1 MDQQQ
6 DFMNSDP
13 SNAALHYNS
22 GVTMAAAVADMT
34 IKDAHQGGKDVKEN
48 GVSAVKVESQEP
60 SEEEAAEEAVSQ
72 LAEPESAPS
81 GEEVQLGEE
90 GAGNAAIAAPAV
102 VADQEEFPGMSL
114 NLAGTAPIGSC
125 TSVKDGSDSEQARA
139 SLTSPGDLK
148 HVGMNGSVPFSP
160 REFSSDAY
168 RRQSEDSDRIS
179 QSPGQVQSE
188 LGVSLIRSVVVA
200 DLSSLGVGCM
210 DDKDGHPAANL
221 SPFLEGKNRVLSFD
235 YTEPQR
241 PTGQDGLS
249 GELSGP
255 DESPSGSR
263 SPEPRL
269 ADPWSPTSP
278 TVVPKGASQ
287 ASLSPERQPDSPVAS
302 EAQKDPGDTESF
314 SELANVAPSKADEYL
329 DTSDEDLKAAVKATD
344 ESAGGDN
351 VLSYQEQGSIFPP
364 EKTQQ
369 KPLSKIAAPPVS
381 NTKSQKPPQK
391 DASIDRKS
399 NVPVPQTK
407 AKTKADAEKN
417 AAGSEKKTPTTTPAK
432 SRPTSTPKR
441 PSSVTASPSKKPL
454 ASSTSRP
461 VAKASSAGAG
471 GTRPQVADG
480 NAGAKPQAA
489 GTKIPGKTPT
499 QTDSPKTPERS
510 GSSTPK
516 SPSSRA
522 HTPGANKEVKKV
534 AVVRTP
540 PKSPGSMKNRSP
552 ASAVPMPDLKNVRS
566 KIGSTDNLKHQP
578 GGGRVQILD
587 KKADYSS
594 VQSKCGS
601 KVNLKHVPG
610 GGNVQIPNK
619 KMDFSTIQSKCG
631 SKDNM
636 KHVPGGGN
644 IQIVHKKMDLSNVQA
659 KCGSKDNIRHK
670 PGGGNIEIKT
680 EKLEFKGQS
689 KIGSLENIGHVAGGG
704 QRKIESHKL
713 TFREEAKARTDHGAD
728 IVYKSPTAS
737 MDGSPRR
744 LSNVSSSGSINMAD
758 SPQLSTLADQVSAS
772 LAKQGL

>member
-13 SNAALHYNS
+13 SNATLHYNS
-22 GVTMAAAVADMT
+22 GDTVAAAMADMT

-81 GEEVQLGEE
+81 GEEVQLDRWGGSESRVLIPRSLPPLTPTSEEE

-125 TSVKDGSDSEQARA
+125 TFVKDGSDSEQARA

-179 QSPGQVQSE
+179 QSPGQVQS
-188 LGVSLIRSVVVA
+188 
-200 DLSSLGVGCM
+200 
-210 DDKDGHPAANL
+210 
-221 SPFLEGKNRVLSFD
+221 KNRVLSFD
-235 YTEPQR
+235 YTEPQC

-255 DESPSGSR
+255 DESLSGSR
-263 SPEPRL
+263 SPEPCL

-278 TVVPKGASQ
+278 IVVPKGASQ

-329 DTSDEDLKAAVKATD
+329 ETLDEDLKAAVKATD
-344 ESAGGDN
+344 ESAGSED
-351 VLSYQEQGSIFPP
+351 VLSYQDQGAISPP

-369 KPLSKIAAPPVS
+369 KPLSKIVAPPVS
-381 NTKSQKPPQK
+381 YSKSQKPPQK

-417 AAGSEKKTPTTTPAK
+417 AATSEKKTPTTTPAK

-454 ASSTSRP
+454 AASTSRP
-461 VAKASSAGAG
+461 VAKASSAGAS

-480 NAGAKPQAA
+480 KPGAKPQAA

-499 QTDSPKTPERS
+499 QTDSPKTPDRS
-510 GSSTPK
+510 GSSTPR

-522 HTPGANKEVKKV
+522 HTPGQPGVGANKEVKKV

-601 KVNLKHVPG
+601 KVNLKHIPG

-619 KMDFSTIQSKCG
+619 KMDFSDVPSKCG

-644 IQIVHKKMDLSNVQA
+644 IQIVHKKMDLSNVQS

-689 KIGSLENIGHVAGGG
+689 KVGSLENIGHVAGGG

-713 TFREEAKARTDHGAD
+713 TFREQAKARTDHGAD

-737 MDGSPRR
+737 TDGSPRR

>member
-13 SNAALHYNS
+13 SNATLHYNS
-22 GVTMAAAVADMT
+22 GDTVAAAMADMT

-81 GEEVQLGEE
+81 GEEVQLDRWGGSESRVLIPRSLPPLTPTSEEE

-125 TSVKDGSDSEQARA
+125 TFVKDGSDSEQARA

-188 LGVSLIRSVVVA
+188 SGVSLVRSVVVA

-210 DDKDGHPAANL
+210 DDKDGHPATNL
-221 SPFLEGKNRVLSFD
+221 SPFPEGKNRVLSFD
-235 YTEPQR
+235 YTEPQC

-255 DESPSGSR
+255 DESLSGSR
-263 SPEPRL
+263 SPEPCL

-278 TVVPKGASQ
+278 IVVPKGASQ

-329 DTSDEDLKAAVKATD
+329 ETLDEDLKAAVKATD
-344 ESAGGDN
+344 ESAGSED
-351 VLSYQEQGSIFPP
+351 VLSYQDQGAISPP

-369 KPLSKIAAPPVS
+369 KPLSKIVAPPVS
-381 NTKSQKPPQK
+381 YSKSQKPPQK

-417 AAGSEKKTPTTTPAK
+417 AATSEKKTPTTTPAK

-454 ASSTSRP
+454 AASTSRP
-461 VAKASSAGAG
+461 VAKASSAGAS

-480 NAGAKPQAA
+480 KPGAKPQAA

-499 QTDSPKTPERS
+499 QTDSPKTPDRS
-510 GSSTPK
+510 GSSTPR

-522 HTPGANKEVKKV
+522 HTPGQPGVGANKEVKKV

-601 KVNLKHVPG
+601 KVNLKH
-610 GGNVQIPNK
+610 I
-619 KMDFSTIQSKCG
+619 
-631 SKDNM
+631 
-636 KHVPGGGN
+636 PGGGN
-644 IQIVHKKMDLSNVQA
+644 IQIVHKKMDLSNVQS

-689 KIGSLENIGHVAGGG
+689 KVGSLENIGHVAGGG

-713 TFREEAKARTDHGAD
+713 TFREQAKARTDHGAD

-737 MDGSPRR
+737 TDGSPRR

>member
-48 GVSAVKVESQEP
+48 GVSAVK
-60 SEEEAAEEAVSQ
+60 
-72 LAEPESAPS
+72 
-81 GEEVQLGEE
+81 GEE

-102 VADQEEFPGMSL
+102 VADQ
-114 NLAGTAPIGSC
+114 
-125 TSVKDGSDSEQARA
+125 
-139 SLTSPGDLK
+139 
-148 HVGMNGSVPFSP
+148 
-160 REFSSDAY
+160 
-168 RRQSEDSDRIS
+168 
-179 QSPGQVQSE
+179 
-188 LGVSLIRSVVVA
+188 
-200 DLSSLGVGCM
+200 
-210 DDKDGHPAANL
+210 
-221 SPFLEGKNRVLSFD
+221 
-235 YTEPQR
+235 
-241 PTGQDGLS
+241 
-249 GELSGP
+249 
-255 DESPSGSR
+255 
-263 SPEPRL
+263 
-269 ADPWSPTSP
+269 
-278 TVVPKGASQ
+278 
-287 ASLSPERQPDSPVAS
+287 
-302 EAQKDPGDTESF
+302 
-314 SELANVAPSKADEYL
+314 
-329 DTSDEDLKAAVKATD
+329 
-344 ESAGGDN
+344 
-351 VLSYQEQGSIFPP
+351 
-364 EKTQQ
+364 
-369 KPLSKIAAPPVS
+369 
-381 NTKSQKPPQK
+381 
-391 DASIDRKS
+391 
-399 NVPVPQTK
+399 

-417 AAGSEKKTPTTTPAK
+417 AAGSEKK
-432 SRPTSTPKR
+432 
-441 PSSVTASPSKKPL
+441 
-454 ASSTSRP
+454 
-461 VAKASSAGAG
+461 
-471 GTRPQVADG
+471 VADG
-480 NAGAKPQAA
+480 KAGAKPQAA

-704 QRKIESHKL
+704 QRKNEMGK
-713 TFREEAKARTDHGAD
+713 KAEGGMKNVPLNGDDLGPTPTD
-728 IVYKSPTAS
+728 T
-737 MDGSPRR
+737 
-744 LSNVSSSGSINMAD
+744 
-758 SPQLSTLADQVSAS
+758 SPQSSQPPSESFPPMGDS
-772 LAKQGL
+772 LIKLEDSN

>member
-48 GVSAVKVESQEP
+48 GVSAVK
-60 SEEEAAEEAVSQ
+60 
-72 LAEPESAPS
+72 
-81 GEEVQLGEE
+81 GEE

-102 VADQEEFPGMSL
+102 VADQ
-114 NLAGTAPIGSC
+114 
-125 TSVKDGSDSEQARA
+125 
-139 SLTSPGDLK
+139 
-148 HVGMNGSVPFSP
+148 
-160 REFSSDAY
+160 
-168 RRQSEDSDRIS
+168 
-179 QSPGQVQSE
+179 
-188 LGVSLIRSVVVA
+188 
-200 DLSSLGVGCM
+200 
-210 DDKDGHPAANL
+210 
-221 SPFLEGKNRVLSFD
+221 
-235 YTEPQR
+235 
-241 PTGQDGLS
+241 
-249 GELSGP
+249 
-255 DESPSGSR
+255 
-263 SPEPRL
+263 
-269 ADPWSPTSP
+269 
-278 TVVPKGASQ
+278 
-287 ASLSPERQPDSPVAS
+287 
-302 EAQKDPGDTESF
+302 
-314 SELANVAPSKADEYL
+314 
-329 DTSDEDLKAAVKATD
+329 
-344 ESAGGDN
+344 
-351 VLSYQEQGSIFPP
+351 
-364 EKTQQ
+364 
-369 KPLSKIAAPPVS
+369 
-381 NTKSQKPPQK
+381 
-391 DASIDRKS
+391 
-399 NVPVPQTK
+399 

-480 NAGAKPQAA
+480 KAGAKPQAA

-601 KVNLKHVPG
+601 KVNL
-610 GGNVQIPNK
+610 
-619 KMDFSTIQSKCG
+619 
-631 SKDNM
+631 

>member
-13 SNAALHYNS
+13 SNATLHYNS
-22 GVTMAAAVADMT
+22 GDTVAAAMADMT

-81 GEEVQLGEE
+81 GEEVQLDRWGGSESRVLIPRSLPPLTPTSEEE

-125 TSVKDGSDSEQARA
+125 TFVKDGSDSEQARA

-188 LGVSLIRSVVVA
+188 SGVSLVRSVVVA

-210 DDKDGHPAANL
+210 DDKDGHPATNL
-221 SPFLEGKNRVLSFD
+221 SPFPEGKNRVLSFD
-235 YTEPQR
+235 YTEPQC

-255 DESPSGSR
+255 DESLSGSR
-263 SPEPRL
+263 SPEPCL

-278 TVVPKGASQ
+278 IVVPKGASQ

-329 DTSDEDLKAAVKATD
+329 ETLDEDLKAAVKATD
-344 ESAGGDN
+344 ESAGSED
-351 VLSYQEQGSIFPP
+351 VLSYQDQGAISPP

-369 KPLSKIAAPPVS
+369 KPLSKIVAPPVS
-381 NTKSQKPPQK
+381 YSKSQKPPQK

-417 AAGSEKKTPTTTPAK
+417 AATSEKK
-432 SRPTSTPKR
+432 
-441 PSSVTASPSKKPL
+441 
-454 ASSTSRP
+454 
-461 VAKASSAGAG
+461 
-471 GTRPQVADG
+471 VADG
-480 NAGAKPQAA
+480 KPGAKPQAA

-499 QTDSPKTPERS
+499 QTDSPKTPDRS
-510 GSSTPK
+510 GSSTPR

-522 HTPGANKEVKKV
+522 HTPGQPGVGANKEVKKV

-601 KVNLKHVPG
+601 KVNLKHIPG

-619 KMDFSTIQSKCG
+619 KMDFSDVPSKCG

-644 IQIVHKKMDLSNVQA
+644 IQIVHKKMDLSNVQS

-689 KIGSLENIGHVAGGG
+689 KVGSLENIGHVAGGG

-713 TFREEAKARTDHGAD
+713 TFREQAKARTDHGAD

-737 MDGSPRR
+737 TDGSPRR

>member
-417 AAGSEKKTPTTTPAK
+417 AAGSEKK
-432 SRPTSTPKR
+432 
-441 PSSVTASPSKKPL
+441 
-454 ASSTSRP
+454 
-461 VAKASSAGAG
+461 
-471 GTRPQVADG
+471 VADG

-499 QTDSPKTPERS
+499 QTVDSPKTPERS

>member
-13 SNAALHYNS
+13 SNATLHYNS
-22 GVTMAAAVADMT
+22 GDTVAAAMADMT

-48 GVSAVKVESQEP
+48 GVSAVKESQEP

-81 GEEVQLGEE
+81 EEE

-125 TSVKDGSDSEQARA
+125 TFVKDGSDSEQARA

-188 LGVSLIRSVVVA
+188 SGVSLVRSVVVA

-210 DDKDGHPAANL
+210 DDKDGHPATNL
-221 SPFLEGKNRVLSFD
+221 SPFPEGKNRVLSFD
-235 YTEPQR
+235 YTEPQC

-255 DESPSGSR
+255 DESLSGSR
-263 SPEPRL
+263 SPEPCL

-278 TVVPKGASQ
+278 IVVPKGASQ

-329 DTSDEDLKAAVKATD
+329 ETLDEDLKAAVKATD
-344 ESAGGDN
+344 ESAGSED
-351 VLSYQEQGSIFPP
+351 VLSYQDQGAISPP

-369 KPLSKIAAPPVS
+369 KPLSKIVAPPVS
-381 NTKSQKPPQK
+381 YSKSQKPPQK

-417 AAGSEKKTPTTTPAK
+417 AATSEKKTPTTTPAK

-454 ASSTSRP
+454 AASTSRP
-461 VAKASSAGAG
+461 VAKASSAGAS

-480 NAGAKPQAA
+480 KPGAKPQAA

-499 QTDSPKTPERS
+499 QTDSPKTPDRS
-510 GSSTPK
+510 GSSTPR

-522 HTPGANKEVKKV
+522 HTPGQPGVGANKEVKKV

-601 KVNLKHVPG
+601 KVNLKHIPG

-619 KMDFSTIQSKCG
+619 KMDFSDVPSKCG

-644 IQIVHKKMDLSNVQA
+644 IQIVHKKMDLSNVQS

-689 KIGSLENIGHVAGGG
+689 KVGSLENIGHVAGGG

-713 TFREEAKARTDHGAD
+713 TFREQAKARTDHGAD

-737 MDGSPRR
+737 TDGSPRR

>member
-13 SNAALHYNS
+13 SNATLHYNS
-22 GVTMAAAVADMT
+22 GDTVAAAMADMT

-81 GEEVQLGEE
+81 EEE

-102 VADQEEFPGMSL
+102 VADQ
-114 NLAGTAPIGSC
+114 
-125 TSVKDGSDSEQARA
+125 
-139 SLTSPGDLK
+139 
-148 HVGMNGSVPFSP
+148 
-160 REFSSDAY
+160 
-168 RRQSEDSDRIS
+168 
-179 QSPGQVQSE
+179 
-188 LGVSLIRSVVVA
+188 
-200 DLSSLGVGCM
+200 
-210 DDKDGHPAANL
+210 
-221 SPFLEGKNRVLSFD
+221 
-235 YTEPQR
+235 
-241 PTGQDGLS
+241 
-249 GELSGP
+249 
-255 DESPSGSR
+255 
-263 SPEPRL
+263 
-269 ADPWSPTSP
+269 
-278 TVVPKGASQ
+278 
-287 ASLSPERQPDSPVAS
+287 
-302 EAQKDPGDTESF
+302 
-314 SELANVAPSKADEYL
+314 
-329 DTSDEDLKAAVKATD
+329 
-344 ESAGGDN
+344 
-351 VLSYQEQGSIFPP
+351 
-364 EKTQQ
+364 
-369 KPLSKIAAPPVS
+369 
-381 NTKSQKPPQK
+381 
-391 DASIDRKS
+391 
-399 NVPVPQTK
+399 

-417 AAGSEKKTPTTTPAK
+417 AATSEKK
-432 SRPTSTPKR
+432 
-441 PSSVTASPSKKPL
+441 
-454 ASSTSRP
+454 
-461 VAKASSAGAG
+461 
-471 GTRPQVADG
+471 VADG
-480 NAGAKPQAA
+480 KPGAKPQAA

-499 QTDSPKTPERS
+499 QTDSPKTPDRS
-510 GSSTPK
+510 GSSTPR

-522 HTPGANKEVKKV
+522 HTPGQPGVGANKEVKKV

-601 KVNLKHVPG
+601 KVNLKHIPG

-619 KMDFSTIQSKCG
+619 KMDFSDVPSKCG

-644 IQIVHKKMDLSNVQA
+644 IQIVHKKMDLSNVQS

-689 KIGSLENIGHVAGGG
+689 KVGSLENIGHVAGGG

-713 TFREEAKARTDHGAD
+713 TFREQAKARTDHGAD

-737 MDGSPRR
+737 TDGSPRR

>member
-417 AAGSEKKTPTTTPAK
+417 AAGSEKK
-432 SRPTSTPKR
+432 
-441 PSSVTASPSKKPL
+441 
-454 ASSTSRP
+454 
-461 VAKASSAGAG
+461 
-471 GTRPQVADG
+471 VADG

>member
-102 VADQEEFPGMSL
+102 VADQ
-114 NLAGTAPIGSC
+114 
-125 TSVKDGSDSEQARA
+125 
-139 SLTSPGDLK
+139 
-148 HVGMNGSVPFSP
+148 
-160 REFSSDAY
+160 
-168 RRQSEDSDRIS
+168 
-179 QSPGQVQSE
+179 
-188 LGVSLIRSVVVA
+188 
-200 DLSSLGVGCM
+200 
-210 DDKDGHPAANL
+210 
-221 SPFLEGKNRVLSFD
+221 
-235 YTEPQR
+235 
-241 PTGQDGLS
+241 
-249 GELSGP
+249 
-255 DESPSGSR
+255 
-263 SPEPRL
+263 
-269 ADPWSPTSP
+269 
-278 TVVPKGASQ
+278 
-287 ASLSPERQPDSPVAS
+287 
-302 EAQKDPGDTESF
+302 
-314 SELANVAPSKADEYL
+314 
-329 DTSDEDLKAAVKATD
+329 
-344 ESAGGDN
+344 
-351 VLSYQEQGSIFPP
+351 
-364 EKTQQ
+364 
-369 KPLSKIAAPPVS
+369 
-381 NTKSQKPPQK
+381 
-391 DASIDRKS
+391 
-399 NVPVPQTK
+399 

-480 NAGAKPQAA
+480 KAGAKPQAA